1 MLEWTEVES
10 GKKKLRIEKYVT
22 ETCGR
27 GLNQVMEF
35 KFLSREC
42 KKKLLSINVNIFFFL
57 FEDAIMSFFI
67 PPGISKLEISR

>member
-1 MLEWTEVES
+1 MLEWTEAES

-42 KKKLLSINVNIFFFL
+42 KKNCRQLMSTYFFSFRRCNNVL
-57 FEDAIMSFFI
+57 FYSF
-67 PPGISKLEISR
+67 